1 MVVRI
6 LISMALGIDLLG
18 EVITS
23 QVIQMKQGLKALQ
36 N

>member
-6 LISMALGIDLLG
+6 LISMALGIDLLE
-18 EVITS
+18 EVIIN
-23 QVIQMKQGLKALQ
+23 QVIQMKLGLKALQ

>member
-6 LISMALGIDLLG
+6 LISMDLEIDLLEG
-18 EVITS
+18 VITS
-23 QVIQMKQGLKALQ
+23 QVIQMKLGLKALQ

>member
-6 LISMALGIDLLG
+6 LISMDLGIDLLE
-18 EVITS
+18 EVIIN
-23 QVIQMKQGLKALQ
+23 QVIQMKLGLKALQ

>member
-1 MVVRI
+1 MVDKI

-23 QVIQMKQGLKALQ
+23 QVIQMKLGLKALQ

>member
-6 LISMALGIDLLG
+6 LISMDLEIDLLG

-23 QVIQMKQGLKALQ
+23 QVIQMKLGLKALQ

>member
-6 LISMALGIDLLG
+6 LISMALGIDLLE

-23 QVIQMKQGLKALQ
+23 QVIQMKLGLKALQ